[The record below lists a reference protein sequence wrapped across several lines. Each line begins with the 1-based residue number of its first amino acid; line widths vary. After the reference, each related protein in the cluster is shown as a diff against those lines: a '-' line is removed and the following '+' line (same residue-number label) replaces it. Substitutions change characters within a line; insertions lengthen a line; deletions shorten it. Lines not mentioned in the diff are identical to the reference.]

1 MKRLVVKACGRSPLE
16 DIRLSIEAR
25 LPYAQFH
32 ESFRSFRTL
41 TFDIPDENID
51 QVKSDVN
58 QCGHK
63 CFWDRTY
70 KLDPV
75 EGKSESVEL
84 DSAELNLV
92 NNTKFASGSG
102 SGTVYVRVNQ
112 LNGVNVYEF
121 SNSGNW

>member
-16 DIRLSIEAR
+16 DIRSSIEAR

-32 ESFRSFRTL
+32 ESYRSFRTL

-51 QVKSDVN
+51 QVKWDVN

-75 EGKSESVEL
+75 EKSNQSVEL
-84 DSAELNLV
+84 DSADLTAID
-92 NNTKFASGSG
+92 NTKFAAGSG
-102 SGTVYVRVNQ
+102 TGTVYV
-112 LNGVNVYEF
+112 L
-121 SNSGNW
+121 SLIHI